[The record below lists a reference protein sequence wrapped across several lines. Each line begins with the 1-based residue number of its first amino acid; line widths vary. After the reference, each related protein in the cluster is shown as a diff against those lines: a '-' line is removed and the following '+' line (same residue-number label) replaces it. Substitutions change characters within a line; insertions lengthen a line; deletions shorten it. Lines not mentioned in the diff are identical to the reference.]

1 MKLEADLATRILIEG
16 VVKQY
21 LDGHEIAP
29 CNIFV
34 EYDEDGDQCLSVDL
48 NYKLSSKPVDPA
60 NSLAMLGAIRDA
72 LVEAGDQRIPY
83 VEHCFDDKQEIKGAR
98 RAC

>member
-1 MKLEADLATRILIEG
+1 MKLEAELATRTLIEN

-21 LDGHEIAP
+21 LDGHEIDP

-34 EYDEDGDQCLSVDL
+34 EYDEDGDQCISVGL
-48 NYKLSSKPVDPA
+48 YYKFSRKPVDPA

-72 LVEAGDQRIPY
+72 LVEAGDQRFPY
-83 VEHCFDDKQEIKGAR
+83 VEHYFDDKQEIKGAR